1 VFRAATKNKRVSKIS
16 YYCQIKV
23 SGKQTE
29 LLPILKAKAQL
40 DAAKLNLTYTA
51 VTAAIDGQ
59 VPKLIFSQDSTG
71 TVLFY
76 IINNKEAWVMLIS
89 KKLN

>member
-1 VFRAATKNKRVSKIS
+1 
-16 YYCQIKV
+16 
-23 SGKQTE
+23 

-59 VPKLIFSQDSTG
+59 VPKLIFSQDSNRDSFI
-71 TVLFY
+71 LY
-76 IINNKEAWVMLIS
+76 HQ
-89 KKLN
+89 